1 MATNDT
7 LPEQIKDGDDWFIG
21 FASRLDPG
29 NLPEKM
35 LQASSNMRLQRGT
48 ATPRLGAQRLT
59 QILNPWEETGPE
71 FRAVGTY
78 VRQSDGY
85 EFMVAVCPSS
95 LVLFN
100 QDGSI
105 FDQYDFKGTSNGQ
118 IVAGVAPY
126 IPLGANVQILQALD
140 RLYIF
145 RGSSTN
151 PVTPVTFNNAQIST
165 NTWGVF
171 NVENYPLIGGYPNR
185 SYTRNASTVTVTLPA
200 GNNFLQIWNESGAGF
215 NQDVVIAGATDSA
228 LNGTT
233 IRFTSVGINTVT
245 FANPNGSTAPGTL
258 SFMLASYVFNREFIV
273 QSTHQPRFN
282 GAYQPISPETT
293 LPTGILRFAF
303 FNSGANISAHNPGQ
317 TGMTVWEARS
327 PLFWEYGVT
336 QYVTPVQQISTTGT
350 TANVPPADFGIYY
363 QNRIVCKIG
372 PQEIAASD
380 ILSDTFDL
388 TLNNFRVNVGSGD
401 SIVGFLPWIENQ
413 ILVFMNRAIYVA
425 YIETTVSVSQGG
437 QYGAPGINSSI
448 TVITSEVGCLSRR
461 SIVNAGQYVFFL
473 SGKGVHMLTPQLDL
487 KLIGNTMPLS
497 EPIADFFNKLN
508 YTVAYKACAAY
519 YANRF
524 YISVPWDNST
534 ENNRVLVYNTLNQ
547 QWESIDSYP
556 STMSIDEFF
565 IQSYGNQRRL
575 FAGCRIWSG
584 PYPNANPNENED
596 PRLSSGI
603 ALIDEVVGYDNFVLI
618 FNPQNPFLLI
628 IDPKYIS
635 SSLKTREYTF
645 ATISEKQFTRA
656 QVQTVNANGDA
667 VQIFTKLYDPDSSE
681 LIMDYTFAGGADSTL
696 RPRIAS
702 RGSAID
708 LEIKITAG
716 TPAIRAISVTGVVKD
731 RQMISQE

>member
-7 LPEQIKDGDDWFIG
+7 LPEQIRDGDDWFLG

-59 QILNPWEETGPE
+59 QILNPIDFTEMEY
-71 FRAVGTY
+71 RAVGTY

-100 QDGSI
+100 QDGSV
-105 FDQYDFKGTSNGQ
+105 FAQYQFKGTSGGQ

-126 IPLGANVQILQALD
+126 IPLGANTQILQALNK
-140 RLYIF
+140 LYIF

-151 PVTPVTFNNAQIST
+151 PVVPVTFNNVAIPQ
-165 NTWGVF
+165 NTWGTF
-171 NVENYPLIGGYPNR
+171 TVENYPLAGAYSNR
-185 SYTRNASTVTVTLPA
+185 SYTRTSTTVIVTLPA
-200 GNNFLQIWNESGAGF
+200 GNNFLQEWIAAPF
-215 NQDVVIAGATDSA
+215 PKDVVITGATDPA

-233 IRFTSVGINTVT
+233 RQFTQVGLNTVM
-245 FANPNGSTAPGTL
+245 FQNPNGSTTPGTL
-258 SFMLASYVFNREFIV
+258 SFMLAQNVFNREFIV
-273 QSTHQPRFN
+273 QSTHEPRFN
-282 GAYQPISPETT
+282 GAYQPVSPETT

-303 FNSGANISAHNPGQ
+303 FNSTGGNIGHHNSGQ

-327 PLFWEYGVT
+327 PLFWELGVT
-336 QYVTPVQQISTTGT
+336 QYVTPVQQVSTTGT
-350 TANVPPADFGIYY
+350 TANVPPADFGIYF
-363 QNRIVCKIG
+363 QNRIVCKTG
-372 PQEIAASD
+372 PQDIAVSD
-380 ILSDTFDL
+380 ILSDTFDV
-388 TLNNFRVNVGSGD
+388 TLNNFKVNIGSGD
-401 SIVGFLPWIENQ
+401 TIVGFLPWIESQ

-448 TVITSEVGCLSRR
+448 TVVTNEVGCLSRR
-461 SIVNAGQYVFFL
+461 SIVNAGQFVFFL

-487 KLIGNTMPLS
+487 KLLGNTQPLS
-497 EPIADFFNKLN
+497 EPIADFFDKLN

-524 YISVPWDNST
+524 YISVPWDGST

-547 QWESIDSYP
+547 QWESTDTYP

-575 FAGCRIWSG
+575 FAGCRIWAG
-584 PYPNANPNENED
+584 GTFA
-596 PRLSSGI
+596 LSSGI
-603 ALIDEVVGYDNFVLI
+603 ALMDEVVGYDNFVLQYVSGNTYVI
-618 FNPQNPFLLI
+618 SPQ
-628 IDPKYIS
+628 YILAS
-635 SSLKTREYTF
+635 IKTREYTF
-645 ATISEKQFTRA
+645 GSISEKQFTRA
-656 QVQTVNANGDA
+656 QIQTVNSSGDA

-708 LEIKITAG
+708 LEVKIMAG
-716 TPAIRAISVTGVVKD
+716 TPSIRTISVTGVSKD

>member
-1 MATNDT
+1 
-7 LPEQIKDGDDWFIG
+7 
-21 FASRLDPG
+21 
-29 NLPEKM
+29 
-35 LQASSNMRLQRGT
+35 
-48 ATPRLGAQRLT
+48 
-59 QILNPWEETGPE
+59 
-71 FRAVGTY
+71 
-78 VRQSDGY
+78 
-85 EFMVAVCPSS
+85 VA
-95 LVLFN
+95 
-100 QDGSI
+100 D
-105 FDQYDFKGTSNGQ
+105 
-118 IVAGVAPY
+118 VAPY

-140 RLYIF
+140 KLYIF

-151 PVTPVTFNNAQIST
+151 PVTPVTFNNAAIPS
-165 NTWGVF
+165 NTWGTF
-171 NVENYPLIGGYPNR
+171 TVENYPITGAYPNR
-185 SYTRNASTVTVTLPA
+185 SYTRNSEVVIVTLPA
-200 GNNFLQIWNESGAGF
+200 GNKFLEQWQSASYPQFVI
-215 NQDVVIAGATDSA
+215 IAGATDPA
-228 LNGTT
+228 LNGTVT
-233 IRFTSVGINTVT
+233 LVQVGINTVM
-245 FANPNGSTAPGTL
+245 FNNPNGSTASGTL
-258 SFMLASYVFNREFIV
+258 SIMVQDYALNTEFII

-293 LPTGILRFAF
+293 LPLGILRFAF
-303 FNSGANISAHNPGQ
+303 FNSGANIGANNAGQ

-336 QYVTPVQQISTTGT
+336 QYVTPVQQVSTTGT

-461 SIVNAGQYVFFL
+461 TIVNAGQYVFFL

-487 KLIGNTMPLS
+487 KLIGNTIPLS
-497 EPIADFFNKLN
+497 EPIADFFDKFN

-524 YISVPWDNST
+524 YISVPWNNST
-534 ENNRVLVYNTLNQ
+534 ENNRVLVYNTLNG
-547 QWESIDSYP
+547 QWESIDEYP
-556 STMSIDEFF
+556 DTMFIDEFF

-584 PYPNANPNENED
+584 PYPESNPNFNPD

-603 ALIDEVVGYDNFVLI
+603 ALMDEVVGYDNFVLK
-618 FNPQNPFLLI
+618 QRFLFYLE

-656 QVQTVNANGDA
+656 QVQTVNSNGDA

-681 LIMDYTFAGGADSTL
+681 LIMDYTFSGGTDSTL

-708 LEIKITAG
+708 LEIKVTAG
-716 TPAIRAISVTGVVKD
+716 TPAIRAISVTGIVKD

>member
-7 LPEQIKDGDDWFIG
+7 QPEQIRDGDDWFIG

-48 ATPRLGAQRLT
+48 ATPRLGAQRMT
-59 QILNPWEETGPE
+59 QILNPWEETGQE
-71 FRAVGTY
+71 YRTVGTY

-95 LVLFN
+95 MVLLN

-105 FDQYDFKGTSNGQ
+105 FEQHLFKGTSNGQ
-118 IVAGVAPY
+118 IVADVAPY
-126 IPLGANVQILQALD
+126 IPLGANTQILQALD
-140 RLYIF
+140 KLYIF

-151 PVTPVTFNNAQIST
+151 PVTPVTFNNAAISP
-165 NTWGVF
+165 NTWGTF
-171 NVENYPLIGGYPNR
+171 TVENYPLTGAYPNR
-185 SYTRNASTVTVTLPA
+185 SYTRNSTTVTVTLPA
-200 GNNFLQIWNESGAGF
+200 GNNFLQQWQSASFPKN
-215 NQDVVIAGATDSA
+215 VVITGATDPA

-233 IRFTSVGINTVT
+233 ITLTQVGLNTVM
-245 FANPNGSTAPGTL
+245 FSNPNGSTASGTL
-258 SFMLASYVFNREFIV
+258 SLMLADYVFNREFIV

-303 FNSGANISAHNPGQ
+303 FNSGANISANNPGQ

-336 QYVTPVQQISTTGT
+336 QYVTPVQQTSTTGT

-372 PQEIAASD
+372 PQDIAVSD

-388 TLNNFRVNVGSGD
+388 TLNNFRVNIGSGD

-437 QYGAPGINSSI
+437 QFGAPGVNSSI

-487 KLIGNTMPLS
+487 KLIGNTIPLS
-497 EPIADFFNKLN
+497 EPIADFFDKFN
-508 YTVAYKACAAY
+508 YNVAYKACAAY

-524 YISVPWDNST
+524 YISVPWDNSI

-547 QWESIDSYP
+547 QWESTDVYP
-556 STMSIDEFF
+556 DTMFIDEFF

-584 PYPNANPNENED
+584 PYPDSDPNVNPS
-596 PRLSSGI
+596 PLLCSGI
-603 ALIDEVVGYDNFVLI
+603 VLMDEVVGYDNFVLKFKQLPI
-618 FNPQNPFLLI
+618 VLE

-635 SSLKTREYTF
+635 SSIKTREYTF
-645 ATISEKQFTRA
+645 GSISEKQFTRA
-656 QVQTVNANGDA
+656 QIQTVNANGDSI
-667 VQIFTKLYDPDSSE
+667 QIFTKLYDPDSSE
-681 LIMDYTFAGGADSTL
+681 LIMDYTFSAGSDSTL

-708 LEIKITAG
+708 LELNITAG
-716 TPAIRAISVTGVVKD
+716 TPAIRTISVTGVVKD